1 MRPDL
6 HPPYSVTKVNCACG
20 NVFETRSTKPEG
32 ELHLDIC
39 SACHPFY
46 TGKVKLMDTQGRIER
61 FNKKYGAKPA
71 AAEGAPAAAAAA
83 KVEEKVPA
91 AEKAA
96 KPAKEK
102 KPKAPKADA

>member
-6 HPPYSVTKVNCACG
+6 HPLYSVTKVNCACG

-46 TGKVKLMDTQGRIER
+46 TGKVKLMDTQGRIEL

-71 AAEGAPAAAAAA
+71 AAAAEAAPAAKA
-83 KVEEKVPA
+83 EEKAPA

-102 KPKAPKADA
+102 KPKAPKAEA

>member
-20 NVFETRSTKPEG
+20 NAFETRSTKPEG
-32 ELHLDIC
+32 ALHLDIC

-71 AAEGAPAAAAAA
+71 ATEATPAAAAA
-83 KVEEKVPA
+83 KVEEKAPA

>member
-6 HPPYSVTKVNCACG
+6 HPPYHATNVACACG
-20 NVFETRSTKPEG
+20 NKFETRSTKPEG

-39 SACHPFY
+39 SQCHPFY

-71 AAEGAPAAAAAA
+71 VEAAAPKA
-83 KVEEKVPA
+83 EEKSAPKAEA
-91 AEKAA
+91 AT
-96 KPAKEK
+96 KPVKEK
-102 KPKAPKADA
+102 KPKAPKAEA

>member
-20 NVFETRSTKPEG
+20 NTFETRSTKPDG

-71 AAEGAPAAAAAA
+71 AAEAAPAAKA
-83 KVEEKVPA
+83 EEKAPK
-91 AEKAA
+91 AEAAA

-102 KPKAPKADA
+102 KPKAPKAEA

>member
-6 HPPYSVTKVNCACG
+6 HPPYATTKVTCACG

-71 AAEGAPAAAAAA
+71 TAAAEAAPAAKA
-83 KVEEKVPA
+83 EEKAPA
-91 AEKAA
+91 ADKAA

-102 KPKAPKADA
+102 KPKAPKAEA